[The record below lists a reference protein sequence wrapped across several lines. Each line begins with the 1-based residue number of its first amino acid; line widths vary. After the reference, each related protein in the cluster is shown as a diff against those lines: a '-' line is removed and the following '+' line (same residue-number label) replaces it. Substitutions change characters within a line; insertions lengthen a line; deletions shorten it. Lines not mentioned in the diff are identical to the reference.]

1 MPTDQQES
9 PVLTKLKTS
18 IGIRTLE
25 PIMFYSGKDDEL
37 QVFLNESEYGELIII
52 SLSND
57 QFLVKEVLL
66 EETNE
71 KLEWKQD
78 HKGLTI
84 SVPEGLQKSSGDM
97 GRVLKVTF

>member
-9 PVLTKLKTS
+9 PVLAKLKAS
-18 IGIRTLE
+18 IDIRTLE

-37 QVFLNESEYGELIII
+37 QVFLNETEYGELIII
-52 SLSND
+52 SLSID

-78 HKGLTI
+78 HKGLRI

>member
-9 PVLTKLKTS
+9 PVSAKLKTS
-18 IGIRTLE
+18 IDIRTLE

-37 QVFLNESEYGELIII
+37 QVFLNETEYGELIII

-78 HKGLTI
+78 HKGLRI

>member
-1 MPTDQQES
+1 MHTDQQES
-9 PVLTKLKTS
+9 PVLTQLKTS
-18 IGIRTLE
+18 INIRTLE

-37 QVFLNESEYGELIII
+37 QFFLNETEYGELIII

-78 HKGLTI
+78 HKGLRI
-84 SVPEGLQKSSGDM
+84 SVPERLQKSSGDM

>member
-1 MPTDQQES
+1 MNPI
-9 PVLTKLKTS
+9 TK
-18 IGIRTLE
+18 IRTIE

-37 QVFLNESEYGELIII
+37 KVFLNETEFGELIII

-57 QFLVKEVLL
+57 HVLVKEVLL

-78 HKGLTI
+78 HKGLRI
-84 SVPEGLQKSSGDM
+84 SVPEELQKSEGDI
-97 GRVLKVTF
+97 GRVLKVMF

>member
-9 PVLTKLKTS
+9 PALAKLKSS
-18 IGIRTLE
+18 IDIRTLE

-78 HKGLTI
+78 HKGLRI

>member
-9 PVLTKLKTS
+9 PVLAKPKAS
-18 IGIRTLE
+18 IDIRTLE

-37 QVFLNESEYGELIII
+37 QVFLNETEYGELIII

-78 HKGLTI
+78 HKGLRI

>member
-1 MPTDQQES
+1 MPTDQQER
-9 PVLTKLKTS
+9 PALAKLKNS
-18 IGIRTLE
+18 IDIRTLE

-37 QVFLNESEYGELIII
+37 QVFLNETEYGELIII

-78 HKGLTI
+78 HKGLRI

-97 GRVLKVTF
+97 GRVLKVMF

>member
-9 PVLTKLKTS
+9 PVLAKLKTS
-18 IGIRTLE
+18 IDIRTLE

-37 QVFLNESEYGELIII
+37 QVFLNETEYGELIII

-78 HKGLTI
+78 HKGLRI

>member
-9 PVLTKLKTS
+9 PVLAKPKAS
-18 IGIRTLE
+18 IDIRTLE

-37 QVFLNESEYGELIII
+37 QVFLNETEYGELIII
-52 SLSND
+52 SLSID

-78 HKGLTI
+78 HKGLRI

>member
-9 PVLTKLKTS
+9 PVLAKLKNS
-18 IGIRTLE
+18 IDIRTLE

-37 QVFLNESEYGELIII
+37 QVFLNETEYGELIII
-52 SLSND
+52 SLSID

-78 HKGLTI
+78 HKGLRI

>member
-1 MPTDQQES
+1 MNTDQQES
-9 PVLTKLKTS
+9 QPKTS
-18 IGIRTLE
+18 IDIRTLE

-37 QVFLNESEYGELIII
+37 QFFLNETEFGELIII
-52 SLSND
+52 SLSDD

-78 HKGLTI
+78 HKGLRI
-84 SVPEGLQKSSGDM
+84 SVPEGLPKSRGDM
-97 GRVLKVTF
+97 GRVLKVMFKP

>member
-9 PVLTKLKTS
+9 PVLAKLKNS
-18 IGIRTLE
+18 IDIRTLE

-37 QVFLNESEYGELIII
+37 QVFLNETEYGELIII

-78 HKGLTI
+78 HKGLRI
-84 SVPEGLQKSSGDM
+84 SVPEGLQKSGGDM

>member
-9 PVLTKLKTS
+9 PVLAKLKTS
-18 IGIRTLE
+18 IDIRTLE

-52 SLSND
+52 SLAND

-78 HKGLTI
+78 HKGLRI

>member
-9 PVLTKLKTS
+9 PVLAKPKAS
-18 IGIRTLE
+18 IDIRTLE

-37 QVFLNESEYGELIII
+37 QVFLNETEYVELIII
-52 SLSND
+52 SLSID

-78 HKGLTI
+78 HKGLRI

>member
-9 PVLTKLKTS
+9 PVLAKLKKS
-18 IGIRTLE
+18 IDIRTLE

-37 QVFLNESEYGELIII
+37 QVFLNETEYGELIII

-71 KLEWKQD
+71 KL
-78 HKGLTI
+78 
-84 SVPEGLQKSSGDM
+84 
-97 GRVLKVTF
+97 